1 MGQVKMV
8 RNSESGSAFVI
19 AILVLFVLSVLGMAL
34 MLTTTTETDISV
46 NYRWGEM
53 AFFNADAALEYGK
66 NILAA
71 YALRDGN
78 LRIALPPARTVGQM
92 GAPPADPIAC
102 ADPTVAGCRD
112 YQYSLVQGGNTIYI
126 GRVLRDLN
134 DRPIQYDF
142 RQPVAGDTRGD
153 IDNNTTGDIQGT
165 VTVWVRRP
173 IFGDQDSDDD
183 NRAILTAEGTAPNY
197 EYAAG
202 TGRAGSMRRLE
213 MTVSLS
219 AMSGVAGDKYG
230 QAGKGS
236 DWSETGNAMSQTSA
250 IK

>member
-1 MGQVKMV
+1 M
-8 RNSESGSAFVI
+8 
-19 AILVLFVLSVLGMAL
+19 
-34 MLTTTTETDISV
+34 
-46 NYRWGEM
+46 
-53 AFFNADAALEYGK
+53 
-66 NILAA
+66 
-71 YALRDGN
+71 
-78 LRIALPPARTVGQM
+78 ALPPARVAGNM

-102 ADPTVAGCRD
+102 ADPSVAGCRD
-112 YQYSLVQGGNTIYI
+112 YQYSLVQGTNTIYI

-134 DRPIQYDF
+134 NRAIQYDF
-142 RQPVAGDTRGD
+142 RQPVAGDTRAD
-153 IDNNTTGDIQGT
+153 IDNDTTGDIQGT
-165 VTVWVRRP
+165 VTLWVRRP
-173 IFGDQDSDDD
+173 IFGDRDADDN

-219 AMSGVAGDKYG
+219 AMAGVAGDTYG

-236 DWSETGNAMSQTSA
+236 DWSETGDAMSQTSA